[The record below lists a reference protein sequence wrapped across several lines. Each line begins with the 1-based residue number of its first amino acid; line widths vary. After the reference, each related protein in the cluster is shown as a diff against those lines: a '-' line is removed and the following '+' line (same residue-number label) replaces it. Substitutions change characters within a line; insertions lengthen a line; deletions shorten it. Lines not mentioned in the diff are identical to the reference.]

1 MKQGEIYWADLDEGG
16 RRLAIIASRE
26 ELNRGSRALVVPCTS
41 RKFELRSRLPNC
53 VPFQAGQ
60 YAFTQPTVAQCENA
74 QLIDKSL
81 LDPQPVARLDDLAIR
96 DLILA
101 MGYVFDADC
110 EPT

>member
-16 RRLAIIASRE
+16 RRLVIVVSRE

-41 RKFELRSRLPNC
+41 QKFDLRSRLPNC
-53 VPFQAGQ
+53 VPFRPGQ
-60 YAFTQPTVAQCENA
+60 YAFTAPTVAQCENA

-81 LDPQPVARLDDLAIR
+81 LDLNPIARIDDVTLR